1 MKNNLSG
8 IALKFAISFV
18 AGISLWSQ
26 LTLASSTEDL
36 NALVDLLDE
45 RGISIS
51 TNPSALSGEKNV
63 VVISRGPLTDTQ
75 VAVYN
80 DKYDGQLLLLPLTT
94 KLLDESIINDDEE
107 EVTQER
113 DKLFATALTQGTMVY
128 LYINPSHF
136 KNSAT
141 TLSDMLTPLLASD
154 FQDKLN
160 DSRFAALPAEY
171 IQQWAVSLG
180 NAEPEYAGGYK

>member
-26 LTLASSTEDL
+26 LTLASSTDDL
-36 NALVDLLDE
+36 NTLVDLLDD

-80 DKYDGQLLLLPLTT
+80 DKYHGQLLVLPLTT

-107 EVTQER
+107 DATQER
-113 DKLFATALTQGTMVY
+113 DKLFATALKQGTMVY

-180 NAEPEYAGGYK
+180 NAEPEYTGGYK